1 MSTTDSLNIN
11 QLIDI
16 YGKSLAFL
24 GVIATSITAVLIM
37 LWKGAIK
44 SREYQHTELVKKIE
58 QNATAT
64 SKGIDEIKEDLKPLT
79 LKVERHSEKLE
90 GIDGRMKVVEAK
102 YDDIHQRVYVVERSV
117 DEIIKGYK
125 DN

>member
-1 MSTTDSLNIN
+1 MSATDSLTIN

-24 GVIATSITAVLIM
+24 GVIAGIISGIFLF
-37 LWKGAIK
+37 LWKGVIK
-44 SREYQHTELVKKIE
+44 SRENQHTELVKKIE
-58 QNATAT
+58 QNAAT
-64 SKGIDEIKEDLKPLT
+64 TVKGIDEIKEDLKPLT

-90 GIDGRMKVVEAK
+90 GMDGRIKIVEAK
-102 YDDIHQRVYVVERSV
+102 YDDIHERVYVVERSV
-117 DEIIKGYK
+117 NEIVKGYK